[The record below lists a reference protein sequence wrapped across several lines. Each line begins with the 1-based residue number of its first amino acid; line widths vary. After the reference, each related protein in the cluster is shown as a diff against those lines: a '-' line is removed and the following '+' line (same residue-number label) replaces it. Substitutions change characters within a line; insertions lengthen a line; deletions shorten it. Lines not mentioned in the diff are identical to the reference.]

1 MSEETASGIAAR
13 CRANGGLTEATLG
26 ELRDELGY
34 RKLGR
39 WVLAEIAETLRTTG
53 LGFFPPDRLRAEL
66 NTEPRQ
72 WQTVWIYDRDGGPR
86 ARMIDAVLQPD
97 DCDVRGELE
106 ALGTKNLA
114 GLTPRQKLE
123 RIRDIV
129 NA

>member
-1 MSEETASGIAAR
+1 MSEDIASGIAAR

-53 LGFFPPDRLRAEL
+53 FGFFPPDRLRAEL

-106 ALGTKNLA
+106 ALGTDNLA